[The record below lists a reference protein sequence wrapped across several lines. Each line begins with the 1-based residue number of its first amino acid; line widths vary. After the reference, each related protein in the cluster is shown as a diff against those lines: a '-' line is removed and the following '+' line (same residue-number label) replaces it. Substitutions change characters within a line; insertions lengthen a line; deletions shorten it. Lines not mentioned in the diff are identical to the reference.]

1 MFISTNKNG
10 LGKDGT
16 VMKLKEVNMMKEE
29 LKKIANAY
37 LIDNYER
44 FDFVAEKAKDMEIFS
59 RGVI

>member
-1 MFISTNKNG
+1 
-10 LGKDGT
+10 
-16 VMKLKEVNMMKEE
+16 MKLKEVNMMKEE